1 MRMPFLPLILALFTA
16 FPAVVAQKKLLIL
29 NRGDHA
35 ILSASLDAGPG
46 SPETVE
52 TNQGLLNPYDL
63 VFDPAASR
71 LIWSDGLNHLL
82 VLAEANAPSAQSTAQ
97 TPVSIPVDLELDAQ
111 NNRLYWVDNVE
122 NGIFRASAGGEDKE
136 QIPVDSLLNPSSMAV
151 FPDLNLLFYAD
162 IDRHQIWSSDLAG
175 GNPKLV
181 VEDKE
186 AFPVRLAVDR
196 SRGKII
202 WADDARHRIEQAN
215 FDGSDREVF
224 YQGSDS
230 ERPFGLL
237 VDWENDLLYWT
248 DYGEDAVKR
257 AGIQD
262 KGPVEVFSSGLAD
275 PVALVIAETS
285 GFKDPSAE
293 QRYQGNAPMPRI
305 AVYPNPADRSLTFAS
320 LQPGQYIE
328 RIWVFNTLG
337 EDVGSLCPPGTAC
350 QMDIGQLPGGHY
362 AYRAQVSGQF
372 LHGRFSVIH

>member
-1 MRMPFLPLILALFTA
+1 MKMPFLPFILALFA
-16 FPAVVAQKKLLIL
+16 GIPAAVAQKKLLIL
-29 NRGDHA
+29 NRASHTLVSVLSDAPMGA
-35 ILSASLDAGPG
+35 ILQ
-46 SPETVE
+46 ETD
-52 TNQGLLNPYDL
+52 QGLLNPYDL
-63 VFDPAASR
+63 VFDPVSAQ
-71 LIWSDGLNHLL
+71 LIWSDGFNNTL
-82 VLAEANAPSAQSTAQ
+82 VLAETSVPSAQTTAQ

-122 NGIFRASAGGEDKE
+122 KGIFRASTDGEGKE
-136 QIPVDSLLNPSSMAV
+136 QIPTDSLLNPSSIAV

-175 GNPKLV
+175 GNRKLV
-181 VEDKE
+181 VEDRE

-202 WADDARHRIEQAN
+202 WADDAQHRIEQAN
-215 FDGSDREVF
+215 FDGSDREIF
-224 YQGSDS
+224 YQGNDL
-230 ERPFGLL
+230 ERPYGLL

-275 PVALVIAETS
+275 PVAIVIVETS
-285 GFKDPSAE
+285 GFKHPFTE
-293 QRYQGNAPMPRI
+293 QRYQGNEPLPRI
-305 AVYPNPADRSLTFAS
+305 AVYPNPADKSLTFAS

-362 AYRAQVSGQF
+362 AYRAQVAGHF